1 MEVKKLT
8 DYVVVFH
15 DVIPEKVL
23 ENFLDFCKESDEF
36 NKAEVIGENNMN
48 NQDIVRE
55 NIRKTLTMHLQSFG
69 EKSLTKVH
77 WANFFNR
84 TFTDF
89 INNYREKIGTSELF
103 HIESIEVL
111 KYVNNG
117 FYKFHVD
124 YHKKYPRAFS
134 CIFLVNEDYEGG
146 ELVFKFPNSK
156 EIHKIE
162 KKKNSL
168 IIWPSNFLYPHSV
181 LPVTKGNRYSI
192 VAWAS

>member
-1 MEVKKLT
+1 MEIKNLK
-8 DYVVVFH
+8 DYIVVFN

-23 ENFLDFCKESDEF
+23 RNFFDFCKESDEF
-36 NKAEVIGENNMN
+36 NKAEVIGGNNIN
-48 NQDIVRE
+48 DKDIVRE
-55 NIRKTLTMHLQSFG
+55 DIRKTLVMNLKSFY

-84 TFTDF
+84 IFTDF
-89 INNYREKIGTSELF
+89 INNYSKIIQISEPF
-103 HIESIEVL
+103 EIEAINVL
-111 KYVNNG
+111 KYVDNG

-146 ELVFKFPNSK
+146 ELAFKFPNSK
-156 EIHKIE
+156 EIYKIE

-168 IIWPSNFLYPHSV
+168 IIWPSNFLYSHSV

-192 VAWAS
+192 VSWAS

>member
-8 DYVVVFH
+8 DYIVVFN

-23 ENFLDFCKESDEF
+23 NNFFLFCKESDEF
-36 NKAEVIGENNMN
+36 SKGEVIGEGNVNSKDVV
-48 NQDIVRE
+48 QE
-55 NIRKTLTMHLQSFG
+55 HIRKTLVMNLQSFG

-77 WANFFNR
+77 WTNFFVKV
-84 TFTDF
+84 FKDF
-89 INNYREKIGTSELF
+89 INEYLKRIGTSEPFKLEV
-103 HIESIEVL
+103 IQVL

-146 ELVFKFPNSK
+146 ELAFKFPNSK
-156 EIHKIE
+156 ELYKIE

-181 LPVTKGNRYSI
+181 LPVTKGERYSI
-192 VAWAS
+192 VSWAS